1 MYLSYF
7 LEEWIR
13 IGRMYN
19 FKIIKIFYNDVIKLL
34 NRNGMAQSIQ
44 MRMPEEIVT
53 TAFFINK
60 IYTT

>member
-1 MYLSYF
+1 
-7 LEEWIR
+7 
-13 IGRMYN
+13 MYN
-19 FKIIKIFYNDVIKLL
+19 FKIIKIFYNDAKNQIIWVKYSL
-34 NRNGMAQSIQ
+34 AQSIQ

>member
-1 MYLSYF
+1 MYLLYF

-34 NRNGMAQSIQ
+34 NRNGMAQSI
-44 MRMPEEIVT
+44 
-53 TAFFINK
+53 
-60 IYTT
+60 